1 MHVLVCASPTSPTLQ
16 GTSPPFFSVLLSS
29 FYLFK
34 RERRGREKNRGGES
48 TGEEERRGCQWA
60 SEKEWRGVERRECEK
75 RLEEM
80 NREEEMIGEKR
91 VVCVCVCVPMRTGT
105 QLHSFLSLP
114 PPPFENRGFCDFE
127 SFRNEGED

>member
-1 MHVLVCASPTSPTLQ
+1 MLVCASPTSPTLQ

-91 VVCVCVCVPMRTGT
+91 VVCVCVCANAHRHTIA
-105 QLHSFLSLP
+105 LILISSSS
-114 PPPFENRGFCDFE
+114 
-127 SFRNEGED
+127 SFRKSWLL